1 MKKTLCLI
9 LILAAVCL
17 FALNAFAAGLSFSDV
32 RETDWFAEAVSEAA
46 ALGLVNGK
54 GTDSSGKNRFD
65 PDGNIT
71 LAEAVKLAACMNQ
84 LSTDGAVTLSNGTPW
99 YES

>member
-46 ALGLVNGK
+46 ALGLVNVKDVIIAEHGDK
-54 GTDSSGKNRFD
+54 LFHD
-65 PDGNIT
+65 
-71 LAEAVKLAACMNQ
+71 LA
-84 LSTDGAVTLSNGTPW
+84 G
-99 YES
+99 